1 MRFLVSIRR
10 LILKKLDNK
19 LGLHKILARQR
30 ANLLRRL
37 WNFDKI
43 NENHED
49 HEDSIEIHIVE
60 YLLDLIE
67 DASLGPS
74 LDEME
79 TRVKEY
85 EKFATDLN
93 DAVSTCRSEISI
105 RLPSELMSDP
115 HNWDTI
121 NEEPHHI
128 KK

>member
-1 MRFLVSIRR
+1 MAKEMKLLVSIRR
-10 LILKKLDNK
+10 SVLKKLDNK
-19 LGLHKILARQR
+19 LDLFKFLARQR
-30 ANLLRRL
+30 ANLLCRK
-37 WNFDKI
+37 NFNI
-43 NENHED
+43 NGDNGNL
-49 HEDSIEIHIVE
+49 IQIHIVE

-67 DASLGPS
+67 DAKLGPS
-74 LDEME
+74 LDEFE
-79 TRVKEY
+79 SRVKKY